1 MTAHT
6 AEDSSFF
13 PFLAHG
19 EEGGGTQIRRGRL
32 CVGESITTSPGL
44 ALPGAVRLRDS
55 TWRANS
61 SAIKLLRLA
70 VVRNPGGDTLPVLWP
85 LLEPR
90 ADEMAS
96 AWRNVSRSTSPG
108 SSDPTMAER
117 SPAVAALN
125 LEDGGAVAAT
135 RGSRERRGR
144 GEAQPW

>member
-1 MTAHT
+1 M
-6 AEDSSFF
+6 
-13 PFLAHG
+13 
-19 EEGGGTQIRRGRL
+19 RRGRL

-61 SAIKLLRLA
+61 SAMKLLRLA
-70 VVRNPGGDTLPVLWP
+70 AVRNPGGDTLPALWP
-85 LLEPR
+85 RPEPR

-96 AWRNVSRSTSPG
+96 ASRNVSRSTSSG
-108 SSDPTMAER
+108 SPDPTTAER
-117 SPAVAALN
+117 SPAAAGLS
-125 LEDGGAVAAT
+125 LDECGAVAAT